1 MDFSVCLL
9 LKESST
15 RFLGRKNLLLQSYRL
30 QSIKERE
37 GFIYVYES
45 INNINIL

>member
-15 RFLGRKNLLLQSYRL
+15 RFLGRRKNLLLQSYRL

-37 GFIYVYES
+37 GFIYMS
-45 INNINIL
+45 Q